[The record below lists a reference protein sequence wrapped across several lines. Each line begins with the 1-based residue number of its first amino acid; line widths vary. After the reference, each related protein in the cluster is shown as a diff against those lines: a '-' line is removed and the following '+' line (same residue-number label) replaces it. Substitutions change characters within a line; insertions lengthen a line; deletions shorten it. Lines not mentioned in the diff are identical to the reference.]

1 MAHEFKVKNG
11 LIVDGKFYL
20 KSGDTNNTL
29 GKVLVYNDGTTE
41 VSFRD
46 VETIQ
51 GVSITG
57 GTYFSGS
64 STLELYNSTGG
75 TISITGVTSGGGGS
89 GTSGTS
95 GESGSSGTSGTSG
108 NSGSSGTSGTS
119 GSSGSSGTSGTT
131 GTSGTSGTT
140 GTSGTSGSSG
150 SSGSSP
156 VSATRNP
163 HRGWC
168 HQ

>member
-57 GTYFSGS
+57 GT
-64 STLELYNSTGG
+64 
-75 TISITGVTSGGGGS
+75 
-89 GTSGTS
+89 
-95 GESGSSGTSGTSG
+95 
-108 NSGSSGTSGTS
+108 
-119 GSSGSSGTSGTT
+119 
-131 GTSGTSGTT
+131 
-140 GTSGTSGSSG
+140 
-150 SSGSSP
+150 
-156 VSATRNP
+156 
-163 HRGWC
+163 
-168 HQ
+168 